1 MWILTFFLSV
11 VFLAGAYSGN
21 QSWFTLDRLT
31 RDNVLNGAL
40 IILALFTI
48 LMIAFVIGF
57 FPQSIAAP
65 FMMVLYSAIA
75 GFLIGYALRLFKH
88 RSNSGDIL
96 YQHRS
101 FWVDHAPN
109 FLAIILIIYGIYRTS
124 ILTDPPIT
132 GIRLTSGV
140 SLICFGLFSWTLKVV
155 PEFRSKGIM
164 LLDRYIHWKEVIA
177 WKWQSESVVV
187 IEYYVKEHKE
197 DERLKQFATSIPE
210 EERKELEV
218 ILKSKMEEFDDE
230 RRKVLFPE

>member
-1 MWILTFFLSV
+1 MWILTFFLFV

-21 QSWFTLDRLT
+21 QPWFTLDRLT

-48 LMIAFVIGF
+48 LMIAFVLGF
-57 FPQSIAAP
+57 FPQSVAAP
-65 FMMVLYSAIA
+65 FMMVLYSVIA
-75 GFLIGYALRLFKH
+75 GFLIGYALRLFNH
-88 RSNSGDIL
+88 RSISGDIL

-109 FLAIILIIYGIYRTS
+109 FLAIILIVYGIYRTS
-124 ILTDPPIT
+124 ILSEMPVT
-132 GIRLTSGV
+132 GIRLTSGI

-164 LLDRYIHWKEVIA
+164 LLDRYIHWKNVIS

-218 ILKSKMEEFDDE
+218 ILKSKMEEFDEE